1 MQHTFGQ
8 PRPLSYP
15 YNTFVSDTR
24 PIEQS
29 SLDMPNHNDYVE
41 PIMARGRI
49 EQGFQLPPPYPLH
62 DQYTNQRSMSGV
74 DGTRSGSIRQP
85 TADDFL
91 RPDHPLPAPP
101 TEEYDSDQDLPVI
114 EPESYL
120 PESFHT
126 AQANAQSQY
135 AFPVTPKRHHTT
147 ATVNVPHEVE
157 TRPKHKRSQSE
168 LIPPSYASALSFE
181 PRVSEH
187 HSTPVRVPTIGVDMY
202 QPALGGLQIIS
213 GVHRRDSKRD
223 RVKRFMSNLNPFHCQ
238 RKFGR
243 QQG

>member
-49 EQGFQLPPPYPLH
+49 EQGFQLPPPYPLY
-62 DQYTNQRSMSGV
+62 DQYMNRHSTSGTH
-74 DGTRSGSIRQP
+74 GNRSGSIRQP
-85 TADDFL
+85 TAEDFL
-91 RPDHPLPAPP
+91 RPDYPLPAPP

-114 EPESYL
+114 EPDSFL
-120 PESFHT
+120 PEGFDTVH
-126 AQANAQSQY
+126 ANAQSQY
-135 AFPVTPKRHHTT
+135 SLIATPKRHHTT
-147 ATVNVPHEVE
+147 AAIKTPHERE
-157 TRPKHKRSQSE
+157 TMLKYKRSQSE
-168 LIPPSYASALSFE
+168 LVPPSHASALSIE

-187 HSTPVRVPTIGVDMY
+187 HSTPVRVPNIGVDMY
-202 QPALGGLQIIS
+202 QPALGGLQIVP
-213 GVHRRDSKRD
+213 GVQRRNSKRD
-223 RVKRFMSNLNPFHCQ
+223 RLKRFMNGLNPFHRR